1 MLAMASVS
9 ASASASAWAEN
20 QSSLKR
26 LSLPASFIT
35 HLCGNVSVFAF
46 CSPVFNLFMPFT
58 LIRTK
63 EQEEEAKEEA

>member
-1 MLAMASVS
+1 MF
-9 ASASASAWAEN
+9 
-20 QSSLKR
+20 R
-26 LSLPASFIT
+26 
-35 HLCGNVSVFAF
+35 VFAF